1 MVKRTV
7 VWTNT
12 AVIQRREILKYWIER
27 NGTTLY
33 AEKLIKLIAEQ
44 ISVIHKNPYSF
55 KSVNYPDTHVS
66 VLGHFSVFYKITKT
80 NIIITAFWD
89 NRQNPKKLLRLLR
102 KKSNE

>member
-80 NIIITAFWD
+80 NHYCPIKYFRTTLKPMAPIDF
-89 NRQNPKKLLRLLR
+89 NK
-102 KKSNE
+102 